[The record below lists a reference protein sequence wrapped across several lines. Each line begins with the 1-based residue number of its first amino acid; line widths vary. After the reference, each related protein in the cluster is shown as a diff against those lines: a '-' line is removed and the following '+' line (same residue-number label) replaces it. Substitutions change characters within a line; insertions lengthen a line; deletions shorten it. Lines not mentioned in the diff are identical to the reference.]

1 MRAVLLALAWRLTAC
16 AGLAWL
22 AWRALGVWGLAPA
35 LLLLAVLLPHPL
47 LALASELRQKMRE
60 QVWQPVEGRY
70 HAYHGTPVQVLTD
83 EQHRRW
89 IRIADVRKITGFTA
103 SMAALSLTYP
113 NGYQLMGRPAV
124 PHLADDALVAH
135 LHTESSQ
142 VALKFRQWVER
153 EIAFPAQRERERFGI
168 RLEAPDFKPDTL
180 S

>member
-47 LALASELRQKMRE
+47 LALASELKQKLRE
-60 QVWQPVEGRY
+60 QVWKPVEGRY

-89 IRIADVRKITGFTA
+89 VRIADVRRITGFTA

-113 NGYQLMGRPAV
+113 NGFKAMGRPAV

-135 LHTESSQ
+135 LRTESSQ

>member
-1 MRAVLLALAWRLTAC
+1 MRAALLALAWRLTAC
-16 AGLAWL
+16 AGLAWV